1 MKIVKTAAAMQK
13 LALTWRREGRKV
25 GFVPTM
31 GYLHAGHISLVK
43 DARKRV
49 GPKGIVVVSIYV
61 NPTQFAPTEDLS
73 RYPRDFAGDRR
84 QCAEA
89 GADVIFFPTDAEMY
103 PGKDEGRFS
112 TYVVEDRLSLGME
125 GGTRPTHFK
134 GVTTIVAK
142 LFNLVLPDIA
152 IFGAKDWQQAAVIRR
167 MAVDLN
173 FPLKVIVRP
182 TVREK
187 DGLAMSSR
195 NKYLSPEDRELATV
209 LLRAISAAKA
219 AVILKAASAKALKS
233 STEALIS
240 GQSSGRLDYVEFFH
254 PETLQ
259 PVELVAPG
267 SQMALAVYFG
277 RTRLIDNAAL

>member
-267 SQMALAVYFG
+267 SQMALVVYFG